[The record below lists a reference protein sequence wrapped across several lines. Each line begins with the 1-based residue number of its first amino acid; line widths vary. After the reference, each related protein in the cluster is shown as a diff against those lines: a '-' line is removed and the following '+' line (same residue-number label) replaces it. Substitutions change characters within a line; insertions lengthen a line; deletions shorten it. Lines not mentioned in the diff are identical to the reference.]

1 MTVTEMKEL
10 VEAIVKPLVD
20 SPEHVE
26 ITELETKYQITYRLS
41 VHEDDIGKVIGK
53 QGRIAKAIR
62 TVVNAAGSNSS
73 KRIQFEI
80 ND

>member
-26 ITELETKYQITYRLS
+26 ITELETKY
-41 VHEDDIGKVIGK
+41 V
-53 QGRIAKAIR
+53 
-62 TVVNAAGSNSS
+62 
-73 KRIQFEI
+73 
-80 ND
+80 